1 MRFLGFVL
9 GAWALAVAFTQ
20 RPEITRP
27 VQEILWKI
35 LDGLLGAPWVPG
47 WALVFEA
54 LRAGRW

>member
-1 MRFLGFVL
+1 MRFLGFVFFI
-9 GAWALAVAFTQ
+9 WALAVALAQ

-27 VQEILWKI
+27 VREI
-35 LDGLLGAPWVPG
+35 LDGLFGLGVPWVPG